1 MDDEQPGLFSRIFDL
16 PTGGAGR
23 PKSPRS
29 PRSPKGKKQDPA
41 SPTPPQKQ
49 SQPHA
54 HPPDPPAKPAT
65 ANETSGNADSGEEGA
80 VGGGP
85 ESITKFR
92 KIGFILLIFV
102 ATLTLAC
109 FVMLSPFVYN
119 AFLNP
124 ETEPDANFDSAN
136 ASHKSRYK
144 KIALY
149 LFVFT
154 LVIIATFII
163 VMGALYIL
171 MPLLFDSNLEAML
184 LMDGTQDLMPIYLSL
199 LAVIVITYIVYI
211 IYFAF
216 VKDYFT
222 NLTYPTYLPEDSEK
236 TEFSQPQKFTIF
248 YAIMLL
254 YIIVFVVFVMSY
266 LEYDSPKV
274 FFAICVILLLMM
286 VVVGKMSKSIL
297 ERKTVKS
304 IIWAVSLYF
313 VAPLGLLLPKI
324 AGTNI
329 SIPRYKDNKLWVKI
343 AIITFFVIIVTV
355 TYMLFLMFAKAAN
368 TDTDDNSR
376 LI

>member
-1 MDDEQPGLFSRIFDL
+1 MDDEQPSLFSRIFDL

-23 PKSPRS
+23 PKSPKS
-29 PRSPKGKKQDPA
+29 PRTPKSKKQEPA
-41 SPTPPQKQ
+41 SPTLPQKP

-65 ANETSGNADSGEEGA
+65 ANETSGNSNDEGVA
-80 VGGGP
+80 LGGGP
-85 ESITKFR
+85 ETIPKFR

-102 ATLTLAC
+102 ITLTLAC
-109 FVMLSPFVYN
+109 VLMLSPFIYN
-119 AFLNP
+119 AFFNP
-124 ETEPDANFDSAN
+124 ETEPDANFDSAD

-154 LVIIATFII
+154 LVIIASFII
-163 VMGALYIL
+163 VMGTLYML
-171 MPLLFDSNLEAML
+171 MPLFDSTLEITL

-199 LAVIVITYIVYI
+199 LAVIIITYIIYI

-254 YIIVFVVFVMSY
+254 YIIVFVVFVMNY

-286 VVVGKMSKSIL
+286 IVVGKMSKSIL

-304 IIWAVSLYF
+304 IIWAVSLYL

-329 SIPRYKDNKLWVKI
+329 SIPRYKNNKLWIKI
-343 AIITFFVIIVTV
+343 AIITFFVIIGII

-368 TDTDDNSR
+368 TDTDDGSR

>member
-1 MDDEQPGLFSRIFDL
+1 MDDEQPSLFARIFDL

-29 PRSPKGKKQDPA
+29 PKKKQEPA
-41 SPTPPQKQ
+41 SPTPPQKP
-49 SQPHA
+49 PHA

-65 ANETSGNADSGEEGA
+65 ANETSGNSNDEGVA
-80 VGGGP
+80 LGGGP

-109 FVMLSPFVYN
+109 FVMLSPFIYN
-119 AFLNP
+119 AFFNP
-124 ETEPDANFDSAN
+124 ETEPDANFESAD

-149 LFVFT
+149 LLVFT
-154 LVIIATFII
+154 LVIIATFIF
-163 VMGALYIL
+163 VMGVLYIL
-171 MPLLFDSNLEAML
+171 IPLFDSNLNAMV

-199 LAVIVITYIVYI
+199 LAVIIITYIIYI

-222 NLTYPTYLPEDSEK
+222 NLTYPSYLPENSEQ

-286 VVVGKMSKSIL
+286 VVVGKMAKSIL
-297 ERKTVKS
+297 ERKLVKS
-304 IIWAVSLYF
+304 IIWAVSLYL

-329 SIPRYKDNKLWVKI
+329 SMPRYKDNKLWIKI
-343 AIITFFVIIVTV
+343 GIITFFVILVII
-355 TYMLFLMFAKAAN
+355 TYMLFVMFAKAAN
-368 TDTDDNSR
+368 TDTDDGSR